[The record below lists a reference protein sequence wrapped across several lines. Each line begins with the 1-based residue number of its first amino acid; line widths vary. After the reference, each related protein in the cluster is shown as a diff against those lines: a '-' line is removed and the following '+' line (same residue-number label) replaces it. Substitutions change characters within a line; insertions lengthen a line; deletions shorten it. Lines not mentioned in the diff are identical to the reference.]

1 MNVPRSLPTPD
12 DLNDAPEL
20 SIVAALEAILHVAE
34 TAIWAANRELDGGAS
49 PFDDGGPQPPRV
61 WIADTIFAHIDQLS
75 LSLIRYRRAIERE
88 RERAHAQFEDLPF

>member
-1 MNVPRSLPTPD
+1 MNVPHCLPTPD

-49 PFDDGGPQPPRV
+49 PFDDGDPQPPRV
-61 WIADTIFAHIDQLS
+61 WIADTILEHIEQLTIS
-75 LSLIRYRRAIERE
+75 LARYRRAIKRA
-88 RERAHAQFEDLPF
+88 RERAYEQFEDLPF